1 MMTYGRSVVLSVLLL
16 GLLGV
21 LGPLEGARTWAES
34 GAGKDP
40 LVEHLE
46 YLGYQC
52 DQVENGIR
60 AKHFS
65 KIHIFITFSF
75 GGIRLQTGFPG
86 KTMEGSAEARYRV
99 SNALMKHMKVL
110 QVYWSET
117 GNLFAMAWMPGTY
130 DKFRFAAFMEA
141 WEHDTMLLRQAYG
154 ELQPFLKDDSGVSS
168 D

>member
-1 MMTYGRSVVLSVLLL
+1 MTYGRYAVLCVLLM
-16 GLLGV
+16 GLAGA
-21 LGPLEGARTWAES
+21 LGPLEGARAWAES
-34 GAGKDP
+34 ESAKDP
-40 LVEHLE
+40 LIEHLE

-52 DQVENGIR
+52 DPVEHGIR

-65 KIHIFITFSF
+65 KIHILITFSY

-86 KTMEGSAEARYRV
+86 KSVEGSVEARYRV
-99 SNALMKHMKVL
+99 SNGLMKHMRVL

-154 ELQPFLKDDSGVSS
+154 ALQPFLKDDSGVSS